1 LVVYYLVTLLLYY
14 SSRYAGFVT
23 DYTGFQ
29 ERLDSGAGLKEAINS
44 FGFPAI
50 QPVLNLIN
58 LGLHEVFGVN
68 NIGYYFFYCFFHALN
83 AFLAFILFRKLLTIV
98 KDQNAVVISLLS
110 SLLFLCLPYCVEP
123 IVWKVTINALFSTTL
138 ILTTLI
144 GLLYYLE
151 DPLPKY
157 IILIMATS
165 FLALLTFEYGIILFL
180 LCTTVYA
187 FVSRYIEI
195 PVKRILVIIIPLFL
209 LSIFYFLCVKLVTG
223 DWSGHS
229 GAATHL
235 NFDLQLIGG
244 NYFRFF
250 MKYAFFFRY
259 FSFDVKQKVFEN
271 IANHLFLYSSVI
283 AIGAFLFG
291 TFIFKKYRS
300 SDLRKDTLHFSFL
313 MFCVGL
319 VPVVT
324 MYHVWMFISEN
335 DRHGYLASIFFS
347 LFVISLFFYFIK
359 SRKASIITSCL
370 LILIALVFQRKNI
383 NQWADSQEVYSSL
396 LKDFR
401 WYDAEEVY
409 VMSVPD
415 HFNGCYLFRTY
426 EKDGSGLY
434 DALKYSFGKTPKGR
448 LIEVSQFNMNDKA
461 EGFKP
466 NRTSAT
472 EVSVEFLQWGN
483 WWHRLGLG
491 GVGYSNDKVKVN
503 FDGQFAKVKLL
514 NPAPN
519 HVVIYMKDMKWYEL
533 K

>member
-1 LVVYYLVTLLLYY
+1 VYYLVTLLLYY
-14 SSRYAGFVT
+14 STRYAGFVT

-29 ERLDSGAGLKEAINS
+29 ERLLESGDGLKEAINS

-68 NIGYYFFYCFFHALN
+68 SIGYYFFYCFFHALN
-83 AFLAFILFRKLLTIV
+83 GFLAFTFFRKLLTLV
-98 KDQNAVVISLLS
+98 KDQNGFEISLLA

-123 IVWKVTINALFSTTL
+123 VVWKVTINALFSTTL

-151 DPLPKY
+151 NPFSKY
-157 IILIMATS
+157 YWLILITS
-165 FLALLTFEYGIILFL
+165 ILAILTFEYGVILFL
-180 LCTTVYA
+180 LSFVVYT
-187 FVSRYIEI
+187 FVSKYLSI
-195 PVKRILVIIIPLFL
+195 PSKRILVVTIPLFL
-209 LSIFYFLCVKLVTG
+209 LSICYFLCVKLLTG

-271 IANHLFLYSSVI
+271 IANHIVIYSSVI
-283 AIGAFLFG
+283 VSGIALFLVFV
-291 TFIFKKYRS
+291 TKKYRS
-300 SDLRKDTLHFSFL
+300 DDSRKDTLHFSFL

-319 VPVVT
+319 VPVIT

-347 LFVISLFFYFIK
+347 LFVISLFFYLIK
-359 SRKASIITSCL
+359 STKACIITSCL
-370 LILIALVFQRKNI
+370 LISIALILQRKNI

-401 WYDAEEVY
+401 WYDADEVY

-426 EKDGSGLY
+426 EKEGSGLF
-434 DALKYSFGKTPKGR
+434 DALKYSYGKAPKGK
-448 LIEVSQFNMNDKA
+448 LIEISQFNMNDKS

-466 NRTSAT
+466 NRTSEN

-491 GVGYSNDKVKVN
+491 GVGYSNDKVKVV

-519 HVVIYMKDMKWYEL
+519 HVVIYIKDMKWHEL